1 MTGVLQ
7 THSRQYRIAIDKL
20 VFAFEFLEAEEPEDV
35 EEGPTDGVYI
45 SGLFMDGSRWCRE
58 NAIITDQHPTVMFDT
73 MPIVHFNP
81 KEDHKPEAEDYL
93 CPLYKTSLR
102 QGVLSTTG
110 LSTNFVLHVACPSKE
125 APAFWVQRG
134 AAMLCMLDD

>member
-1 MTGVLQ
+1 MEVFQGL
-7 THSRQYRIAIDKL
+7 SDK
-20 VFAFEFLEAEEPEDV
+20 EPDEIEEA
-35 EEGPTDGVYI
+35 PTDGVLI
-45 SGLFMDGSRWCRE
+45 SGLFMDGSRWDRDE
-58 NAIITDQHPTVMFDT
+58 AIITDQYPTVMFDT
-73 MPIVHFNP
+73 MPVIHFNP
-81 KEDHKPEAEDYL
+81 IENHVPIESEYL

-125 APAFWVQRG
+125 APSFWVQRG